1 MPLLIVERSACI
13 KKFFLKNI
21 FMFFLSIIGMQS
33 YGCVRF
39 TDKVTAIDFTSQG
52 SKLLIG
58 LSNGMIHCLQLS
70 TGQCVNSF
78 HDYSNSVTALCGLP
92 TGHIVGYADGSLSME
107 VSGSKKMLIKKHKEK
122 ISSII
127 NAGEFFLV
135 GSYDKSVSI
144 WGNDGSFSFQLA
156 IGSEVTALAV
166 DSTAR
171 TAFIGCLDGKVY
183 CFDRTTLTLTLVDIP
198 LVDSISCLSTG
209 MSTLGIGSG
218 NVVLLY
224 NYIHNSYK
232 LIRTSKDVCS
242 IDTRDSNKT
251 VTVLCENGDMY
262 VFDEPS
268 GVEIEHCAYIQHGAS
283 DVPWRAVI
291 CADKIGSAVDNMVC
305 VHVVSQDPVMEISLM
320 TDLGVDSV
328 DNVSIVDSF
337 GFVVG
342 ITGVKAGVHKLKMQ
356 LKPRAQNFAKEN
368 FVVLQKKDHT
378 SALFRL
384 KYSLSMIK
392 KMIVTQSLA
401 DDDVYVWYL
410 TELKNPSVCVDPC
423 PIIQWHCAHAITSS
437 FVIEPCMSHVLNLV
451 LYSMNVVIKNV
462 FLKKRDGAVVQ
473 GVNSEGKGAIWRFQD
488 LSQRC
493 QGSCNLTIL
502 TDAARY
508 IWHIHHLNEQSEL
521 FLTELVPSV
530 TSESFLKKIKQ
541 RDALFNVEDKEAL
554 AVLIN
559 SQRKNGAFLKLSHY
573 VEHVNQSYDIP
584 LTSVMSLPV

>member
-1 MPLLIVERSACI
+1 MPLLIVKRSVCI

-21 FMFFLSIIGMQS
+21 FMFFLSIIGMHS

-39 TDKVTAIDFTSQG
+39 THKVTAINFNSQG

-58 LSNGMIHCLQLS
+58 LSNGMIHCLQLGPS
-70 TGQCVNSF
+70 KCVNYF
-78 HDYSNSVTALCGLP
+78 HDYSNSVTALCALP
-92 TGHIVGYADGSLSME
+92 AGHIVGYADGSLSME

-144 WGNDGSFSFQLA
+144 WGNDGLFSFQLA

-166 DSTAR
+166 DGTAK
-171 TAFIGCLDGKVY
+171 TVFIGCLDGKVY
-183 CFDRTTLTLTLVDIP
+183 CWDRTTLALTLVDIP
-198 LVDSISCLSTG
+198 LVDSISCLSIG

-242 IDTRDSNKT
+242 IDIRDSNKT

-268 GVEIEHCAYIQHGAS
+268 GVEIEHYAYIQHGAS
-283 DVPWRAVI
+283 DAPWRAVI
-291 CADKIGSAVDNMVC
+291 CADKIGSAVDDMVC

-328 DNVSIVDSF
+328 DNVSIVDGF
-337 GFVVG
+337 GFVAGV
-342 ITGVKAGVHKLKMQ
+342 TGVQAGVYKLKMQ
-356 LKPRAQNFAKEN
+356 LKPRVQNIAKEN

-392 KMIVTQSLA
+392 K
-401 DDDVYVWYL
+401 
-410 TELKNPSVCVDPC
+410 
-423 PIIQWHCAHAITSS
+423 
-437 FVIEPCMSHVLNLV
+437 
-451 LYSMNVVIKNV
+451 
-462 FLKKRDGAVVQ
+462 
-473 GVNSEGKGAIWRFQD
+473 
-488 LSQRC
+488 
-493 QGSCNLTIL
+493 
-502 TDAARY
+502 
-508 IWHIHHLNEQSEL
+508 
-521 FLTELVPSV
+521 
-530 TSESFLKKIKQ
+530 
-541 RDALFNVEDKEAL
+541 
-554 AVLIN
+554 
-559 SQRKNGAFLKLSHY
+559 
-573 VEHVNQSYDIP
+573 
-584 LTSVMSLPV
+584 